1 MPNSANRSID
11 SEKLMAAA
19 CSLESVEN
27 GMLLGLGSGTTV
39 GYLIPLL
46 AQKVKAGLSIT
57 AMVTSKMTEQLAQQ
71 AGIKL
76 VDFDGSVQVD
86 LTIDGA
92 DEVNERLDLIKG
104 GGGAL
109 LHEKILAVGS
119 KREIIIVDGRK
130 LVKVLGAA
138 PLPVE
143 VIKYGWRRVAEQLA
157 KLGCVPYLRVDTS
170 STPFLTEEGN
180 YILDCQFRQIA
191 DPAALAK
198 QLDHIVGVVEHG
210 LFVGLA
216 DKVIVGTGDT
226 TRVIT
231 SLTNNYETST
241 RGTPK

>member
-1 MPNSANRSID
+1 MPNSSNRSIG
-11 SEKLMAAA
+11 SEKIMAAA

-39 GYLIPLL
+39 AYLIPLL
-46 AQKVKAGLSIT
+46 ARKVKAGLSIT
-57 AMVTSKMTEQLAQQ
+57 AMVTSKMAEQLAQE

-119 KREIIIVDGRK
+119 KREIIIVDERK
-130 LVKVLGAA
+130 LVKVLGAY

-143 VIKYGWRRVAEQLA
+143 VIKYG
-157 KLGCVPYLRVDTS
+157 
-170 STPFLTEEGN
+170 
-180 YILDCQFRQIA
+180 
-191 DPAALAK
+191 
-198 QLDHIVGVVEHG
+198 
-210 LFVGLA
+210 
-216 DKVIVGTGDT
+216 
-226 TRVIT
+226 
-231 SLTNNYETST
+231 
-241 RGTPK
+241 